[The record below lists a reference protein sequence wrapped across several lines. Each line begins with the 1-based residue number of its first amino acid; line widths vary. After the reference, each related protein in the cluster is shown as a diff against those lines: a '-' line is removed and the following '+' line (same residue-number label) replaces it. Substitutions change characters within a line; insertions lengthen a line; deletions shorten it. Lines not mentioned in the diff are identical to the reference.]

1 MGSRTMI
8 SQDKEPSGKP
18 IEEGRPFGERPLGK
32 LIGLILIFIIGFIG
46 APVLI
51 ITILSAVRKEQEKAD
66 RMQSGSNLK
75 QIWKAMKSYHDSHG
89 HLPPTAAYG
98 KDGQPLYSWRVLLL
112 PFLGEEDLYSQF
124 RLDEPWDSPNNKPLL
139 AKMPLVYVHPTEG
152 KPKEPYGTYYQ
163 VFVGGGAVFE
173 AGPDNKPLTL
183 RQIDAAQAGLGT
195 ANTLL
200 VIEAA
205 NPVPWTKPEDLIYNS
220 DEPLPKLGRFYPE
233 HGYVYL
239 MADGSVH
246 GTYLGQPE
254 DSIRAVIPWKGFKP
268 PEGNK

>member
-1 MGSRTMI
+1 MNSDDLDTGKSIGKDQPT
-8 SQDKEPSGKP
+8 SGKA
-18 IEEGRPFGERPLGK
+18 GSK
-32 LIGLILIFIIGFIG
+32 LIRPIFQFLVVVAMIVVLIL
-46 APVLI
+46 LI
-51 ITILSAVRKEQEKAD
+51 WPTIQKIREEANRTESAR
-66 RMQSGSNLK
+66 NLK
-75 QIWKAMKSYHDSHG
+75 QIGKAFQGYHDAHG
-89 HLPPTAAYG
+89 RLPPAAIYD
-98 KDGQPLYSWRVLLL
+98 KDGEPLYSWRVLLL

-124 RLDEPWDSPNNKPLL
+124 KLDEAWDGPTNKPLL
-139 AKMPLVYVHPTEG
+139 AKMPLVYVHPTQR

-205 NPVPWTKPEDLIYNS
+205 NPVPWTKPEDLIYDP

-239 MADGSVH
+239 MADGSVY

-268 PEGNK
+268 VKPLEGNK